1 MIKHSFSNPV
11 SFTYVN
17 APGRTVAHGS
27 GMTVRSFTSWTAS
40 EAPDPFETE
49 PRLTSATV
57 RLWNAFA
64 PLDPEL
70 RRWGLAVG
78 SVRPCQ
84 AGDACLGAEEV
95 AVVVSGCLS
104 LDAPGSDLTADLLG
118 PGDVLAAG
126 GPRTASGRW
135 ITDGELYCVD
145 MEAWIESVGAEGVAH
160 LLAAVERRRM
170 GLERRILCAS
180 THRATARV
188 ADLSGARDRPLPGT
202 SWRDA
207 GAAPDDGER
216 LLSGARDRRRLT
228 HAARPNPHRRRS
240 ASGAGGLRMPGG
252 LAATARGLVR
262 QRLNLGPQTSVS
274 RAEGRGRAWSAA
286 SRSAR
291 RTTASGVGPRMRAV
305 MADPDKPL
313 RTARSIRMQDSG
325 RSEPGPGPDQTAAPA
340 SAREPGTGAGDAAQ
354 TPSESQRRAVRPRE
368 ARPSRSR

>member
-1 MIKHSFSNPV
+1 MIEDRFSNPV

-17 APGRTVAHGS
+17 APGGTVAHGS

-145 MEAWIESVGAEGVAH
+145 MEAWIETVGAEGVAH

-188 ADLSGARDRPLPGT
+188 ADLFLAIHEASPGPAIAL
-202 SWRDA
+202 SQ
-207 GAAPDDGER
+207 ER
-216 LLSGARDRRRLT
+216 LGEML
-228 HAARPNPHRRRS
+228 
-240 ASGAGGLRMPGG
+240 GL
-252 LAATARGLVR
+252 
-262 QRLNLGPQTSVS
+262 
-274 RAEGRGRAWSAA
+274 
-286 SRSAR
+286 R
-291 RTTASGVGPRMRAV
+291 RTTVNGSCRALEIGGASRTRRGQIRIVDEALLAQAACGCRAV
-305 MADPDKPL
+305 LPPRLADL
-313 RTARSIRMQDSG
+313 S
-325 RSEPGPGPDQTAAPA
+325 A
-340 SAREPGTGAGDAAQ
+340 SA
-354 TPSESQRRAVRPRE
+354 
-368 ARPSRSR
+368 